1 MPAHPLRRAE
11 RGFRAAAPGSLLA
24 ALAAFALIAA
34 PAALHAQ
41 DAFPSRWEPQTV
53 NGVPR
58 ISLETLRSFYK
69 FPPEQ
74 HTPRSGTTDIS
85 NGSLRISFG
94 PGERDIAIQGYRLQL
109 AHPLLTGSDGKLLI
123 SQLDLTKLIDPIL
136 RPCYIRNREPVQRVV
151 IDPGH
156 GGIDPGA
163 AEAEYREADL
173 ALSLALELESILKQK
188 GYEVILTRRGN
199 AYVSDRR
206 RADIACGAADS
217 VFISLHLNSG
227 RSDMRGVQSYIA
239 APAAPGSGH
248 MPGNRHDAANTALA
262 FALHSAVIAATG
274 AQDGSIRHARYSLL
288 NSITHPAVIIEAGY
302 ATNPDDIAQLSQ
314 AAYRRRFAQAIADG
328 LDAYA
333 AAMKPDATLKVAR
346 ETSAGP
352 PSTYQEE
359 APELGDSADASSPSG
374 SKAAEGGGKA
384 KDDSSKS
391 RAKSTSSEKRRS
403 SSSRRRRRN

>member
-1 MPAHPLRRAE
+1 MPAHPLRRAKC
-11 RGFRAAAPGSLLA
+11 GLRAAAPGALLI
-24 ALAAFALIAA
+24 ALAAFALTAA

-41 DAFPSRWEPQTV
+41 DAVPSRWDPQTV

-69 FPPEQ
+69 FPPER
-74 HTPRSGTTDIS
+74 HNPRTGTTDIS

-109 AHPLLTGSDGKLLI
+109 VHPLLTSDDGKLLI
-123 SQLDLTKLIDPIL
+123 SQLDLTKLIDPVL

-156 GGIDPGA
+156 GGLDPGVA
-163 AEAEYREADL
+163 NANYRESDL
-173 ALSLALELESILKQK
+173 TLSLALELESILKQK
-188 GYEVILTRRGN
+188 GYEVILTRRHN
-199 AYVSDRR
+199 VYVSDRR
-206 RADIACGAADS
+206 RADIACAAADS

-227 RSDMRGVQSYIA
+227 RSDMHGVQSYIA

-274 AQDGSIRHARYSLL
+274 AQDGGIRHARYSLL
-288 NSITHPAVIIEAGY
+288 NSITHPALIIEAGY

-314 AAYRRRFAQAIADG
+314 ADYRHRFAQALADG
-328 LDAYA
+328 LDTYA
-333 AAMKPDATLKVAR
+333 AAMKPDATLKIAHD
-346 ETSAGP
+346 TSAGP

-359 APELGDSADASSPSG
+359 APELSDTAAAPSSGTKATDGG
-374 SKAAEGGGKA
+374 SQA
-384 KDDSSKS
+384 KDDSSRS
-391 RAKSTSSEKRRS
+391 RTPSAEPENRRS
-403 SSSRRRRRN
+403 SNSRRRRRN

>member
-1 MPAHPLRRAE
+1 MPAHPLRRVE
-11 RGFRAAAPGSLLA
+11 RGFCAAVPTALLM
-24 ALAAFALIAA
+24 ALAAFTLTAA
-34 PAALHAQ
+34 PAPLHAQ
-41 DAFPSRWEPQTV
+41 DASSRWEPQTI
-53 NGVPR
+53 NGIPR
-58 ISLETLRSFYK
+58 VTLETLRSFYK

-74 HTPRSGTTDIS
+74 HNRSTGTTDIS
-85 NGSLRISFG
+85 NGRLRISFG
-94 PGERDIAIQGYRLQL
+94 PGRRDIAIQGYRLQL
-109 AHPLLTGSDGKLLI
+109 VHPLLTDSSGKLLI

-163 AEAEYREADL
+163 ADTEYREADL
-173 ALSLALELESILKQK
+173 TLALALEVENLLKQK
-188 GYEVILTRRGN
+188 GYEVILTRRHN

-206 RADIACGAADS
+206 RADIACAAADS

-227 RSDMRGVQSYIA
+227 RSDMHGVQSYIA
-239 APAAPGSGH
+239 TPAPPSSGQ

-314 AAYRRRFAQAIADG
+314 AAYRHLFAQAVVDG
-328 LDAYA
+328 LDTYA
-333 AAMKPDATLKVAR
+333 AAMKPDATLKMPH

-359 APELGDSADASSPSG
+359 APELSDSAETPDSADGKATNGAG
-374 SKAAEGGGKA
+374 SKTKDAASRNRTRSTQSDKQRSN
-384 KDDSSKS
+384 SSD
-391 RAKSTSSEKRRS
+391 
-403 SSSRRRRRN
+403 RRRRN